1 MMIDSYEK
9 YLKLLKSLD
18 GKKPTLLLQAC
29 CAPCS
34 SAVLEQ
40 LTPYFDITILYY
52 NPNTYPE
59 IEFEKRYLEFEK
71 LDGFQM
77 MKVNYNHEEFL
88 DISQGLEDVAEGGA
102 RCYKCYELRLQ
113 KTATLANE
121 IGFDYFSTTLSI
133 SPHKNSKWIN
143 EIGLSLDKENGSR
156 FLYSDFKKK
165 EGYKRSIQISKNMGL
180 YRQDYCGCEYS
191 LRDKNTH

>member
-165 EGYKRSIQISKNMGL
+165 EGYKRSIQISKDMGL

>member
-1 MMIDSYEK
+1 MIDSYEK

-88 DISQGLEDVAEGGA
+88 AVSQGLEDVDEGGV

-113 KTATLANE
+113 KTATLAKE
-121 IGFDYFSTTLSI
+121 LSFDYFSTTLSI
-133 SPHKNSKWIN
+133 SPHKNAKWIN
-143 EIGLSLDKENGSR
+143 EIGISLESKIGVKY
-156 FLYSDFKKK
+156 LYSDFKKK
-165 EGYKRSIQISKNMGL
+165 DGYKRSIEISKELGL

-191 LRDKNTH
+191 YRKQNTH

>member
-9 YLKLLKSLD
+9 YLNLLKSLD

-40 LTPYFDITILYY
+40 LVSYFDITILYY

-59 IEFEKRYLEFEK
+59 AEFEKRYLEFEK
-71 LDGFQM
+71 LDGFKM
-77 MKVNYNHEEFL
+77 MKVDYNHKEFL
-88 DISQGLEDVAEGGA
+88 AISQGLEDVPEGGA

-156 FLYSDFKKK
+156 YLYSDFKKK
-165 EGYKRSIQISKNMGL
+165 EGYKRSIQISKDMGL

>member
-1 MMIDSYEK
+1 MIDSYEK

-88 DISQGLEDVAEGGA
+88 AVSQGLEDVDEGGV

>member
-71 LDGFQM
+71 IDGFQM

-88 DISQGLEDVAEGGA
+88 AVSKGLEDVPEGGA

-165 EGYKRSIQISKNMGL
+165 EGYKRSIQISKEMGL

>member
-165 EGYKRSIQISKNMGL
+165 EGYKRSIEISKEIGL

-191 LRDKNTH
+191 LRNENTH

>member
-1 MMIDSYEK
+1 
-9 YLKLLKSLD
+9 
-18 GKKPTLLLQAC
+18 
-29 CAPCS
+29 
-34 SAVLEQ
+34 
-40 LTPYFDITILYY
+40 
-52 NPNTYPE
+52 
-59 IEFEKRYLEFEK
+59 
-71 LDGFQM
+71 M

-88 DISQGLEDVAEGGA
+88 AVSKGLEDVAEGGA

-165 EGYKRSIQISKNMGL
+165 EGYKRSIQISKDMGL

>member
-88 DISQGLEDVAEGGA
+88 AVSQGLEDVAEGGA

-165 EGYKRSIQISKNMGL
+165 EGYKRSIQISKDMGL

>member
-40 LTPYFDITILYY
+40 LVPYFDITILYY

-88 DISQGLEDVAEGGA
+88 AVSKGLEDVAEGGA

>member
-40 LTPYFDITILYY
+40 LVPYFDITILYY

-165 EGYKRSIQISKNMGL
+165 EGYKRSIQISKDMGL

>member
-1 MMIDSYEK
+1 MIDSYEK

-88 DISQGLEDVAEGGA
+88 AVSKGLEDVAEGGA

-165 EGYKRSIQISKNMGL
+165 EGYKRSIQISKDMGL

>member
-165 EGYKRSIQISKNMGL
+165 EGYKRSIQISKDMGL

-191 LRDKNTH
+191 YRNQNTH

>member
-88 DISQGLEDVAEGGA
+88 DISKGLEDVAEGGA

>member
-9 YLKLLKSLD
+9 YLKLLKLLD
-18 GKKPTLLLQAC
+18 GKRPTLLLQAC

-40 LTPYFDITILYY
+40 LVPYFDITILYY

-165 EGYKRSIQISKNMGL
+165 EGYKRSIQISKDMGL

>member
-191 LRDKNTH
+191 YRNQNTH

>member
-88 DISQGLEDVAEGGA
+88 AVSKGLEDVPEGGA

-165 EGYKRSIQISKNMGL
+165 EGYKRSIQISKDMGL

-191 LRDKNTH
+191 YRTKDAH

>member
-1 MMIDSYEK
+1 MIDSYEK

-40 LTPYFDITILYY
+40 LVPYFDITILYY

-88 DISQGLEDVAEGGA
+88 AVSKGLEDVAEGGA

-133 SPHKNSKWIN
+133 SPHKHSKWIN

>member
-1 MMIDSYEK
+1 MIDSYEK

-88 DISQGLEDVAEGGA
+88 DISKGLEDVAEGGA

>member
-88 DISQGLEDVAEGGA
+88 AVSKGLEDVAEGGA

-165 EGYKRSIQISKNMGL
+165 EGYKRSIQISKDMGL